1 MTTRAGRHFLQIPGP
16 TNVPDRILRAI
27 ERPTIDHRGPE
38 FGRLGERVLSGLR
51 EVFRTRD
58 NVLIFPSS
66 GTGAWEAALV
76 NTLSPGDAVLMCE
89 TGHFS
94 TLWTEMAR
102 RLGLEVEVLEGDWRS
117 GADPARIEA
126 RLADDRDRVIK
137 AVAVVHN
144 ETSTGVASRIGAVRA
159 ALDSAGHPALL
170 LVDTISSLASIDYR
184 HDEWGVDVTIG
195 GSQKGLMLPPGLGFN
210 AVSDKALA
218 ASKSAGMARSY
229 WDWESMLGAN
239 RTGFFPYTPATNLL
253 YGLAEAIDMLRE
265 EGLENVFRRH
275 DRHAE
280 ATRRAVRA
288 WGLEVWCLRPEE
300 HSSSLTA
307 VRVPEGHSADALRR
321 TILETFDMSLGN
333 GLGRLADSVFRIGH
347 LGAFNDLMLA
357 GDALRHRDGAPS
369 RRPAA
374 PARRGERGPRVPRRS
389 GVRRCRRPDRQICRT
404 RAGGAGRRRGSPG
417 VTVRSIHGMTSLRH
431 QPIPDVAALRERGI
445 ARTMG

>member
-16 TNVPDRILRAI
+16 TNVPDRVLRAI

-51 EVFRTRD
+51 EVFRTRGH
-58 NVLIFPSS
+58 VLIFPSS

-76 NTLSPGDAVLMCE
+76 NTLSPGDTVLMSE

-102 RLGLEVEVLEGDWRS
+102 RLGLEVEVLEGDWRT

-126 RLADDRDRVIK
+126 RLAEDRNRKIK

-159 ALDSAGHPALL
+159 ALDAADHPALL

-184 HDEWGVDVTIG
+184 HDEWGVDVTIA

-229 WDWESMLGAN
+229 WDWQSMLGPN
-239 RTGFFPYTPATNLL
+239 ETGFFPYTPATNLL
-253 YGLAEAIDMLRE
+253 YGLTEAIDMLRE
-265 EGLENVFRRH
+265 EGLGNVFRRH

-307 VRVPEGHSADALRR
+307 VRVPQGHSADALRR

-357 GDALRHRDGAPS
+357 GTLSGIEMGLHLAGVPHRRGGVNAALAYLAEAASGSAAARTG
-369 RRPAA
+369 RPAVQGPEV
-374 PARRGERGPRVPRRS
+374 PAG
-389 GVRRCRRPDRQICRT
+389 
-404 RAGGAGRRRGSPG
+404 
-417 VTVRSIHGMTSLRH
+417 
-431 QPIPDVAALRERGI
+431 VAALR
-445 ARTMG
+445 A